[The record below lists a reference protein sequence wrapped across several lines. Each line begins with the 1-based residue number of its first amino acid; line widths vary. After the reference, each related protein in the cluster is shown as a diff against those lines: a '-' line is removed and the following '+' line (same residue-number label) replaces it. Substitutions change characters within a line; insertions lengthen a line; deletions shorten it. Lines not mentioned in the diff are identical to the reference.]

1 MNRCASTAIDPAAR
15 RIRERGSV
23 LVIVLWIAL
32 GLVTITLYFANSMS
46 SELKASDNRVCGVAA
61 EEEIEGAARY
71 VSAVLVTLATNGAIP
86 DWTQYRSAAV
96 PVGDGYFWLIGRD
109 TNVVQRGPLQPSFG
123 LVDEASKLNLNT
135 AASNVLEW
143 LPRMTADLLQSMTDW
158 RSTNGGASETY
169 YSMQRPAYQCKC
181 APFETVD
188 ELRLV
193 YGTDLFMLYG
203 DDSNLNGALD
213 AGEIDDNQN
222 GQLDP
227 GLLEYLTI
235 YTREP
240 NTRSDG
246 TARINVANLSSSSEQ
261 LRTLLETNFNSGR
274 ANEIMTRL
282 GLTGGGGGG
291 AGGGPGGGGGAATPV
306 QPKSVLQ
313 FYRLSG
319 MTSDEFAQVA
329 DAFTVVSGSFIQGRV
344 NVNTASATVLTCL
357 LGGDTAAA
365 QQMVAYRQGNSG
377 NLTSVAWVAD
387 ALSGSNSEALTAL
400 EGGDYITTQS
410 YQFTADI
417 AAVGPYAR
425 GYRRVRFVFDLS
437 DGTPRII
444 YRRDLSSL
452 GWALGTQVRQDLD
465 QLQLAENRIR

>member
-1 MNRCASTAIDPAAR
+1 MTTRLPAAVDPVAGR
-15 RIRERGSV
+15 PRQRGSV

-46 SELKASDNRVCGVAA
+46 SELKASDNRVCGLAA

-71 VSAVLVTLATNGAIP
+71 VSAVLLTLSTNGAIP
-86 DWTQYRSAAV
+86 DPTMYRSAKV
-96 PVGDGYFWLIGRD
+96 PVGDGYVWLIGRD
-109 TNVVQRGPLQPSFG
+109 TNLVQRGPFQPYFG
-123 LVDEASKLNLNT
+123 LVDEGSKLNLNT
-135 AASNVLEW
+135 ASSNVLQW
-143 LPRMTADLLQSMTDW
+143 LPRMTADLLESMTDW
-158 RSTNGGASETY
+158 RSTNGGSSESFY
-169 YSMQRPAYQCKC
+169 AMQRPAYQCKC
-181 APFETVD
+181 APFETLD

-193 YGTDLFMLYG
+193 YGADMFMLYG

-213 AGEIDDNQN
+213 AGEIDDDQN
-222 GQLDP
+222 GVLDP
-227 GLLEYLTI
+227 GLLEYLTL
-235 YTREP
+235 YSREP
-240 NTRSDG
+240 NTQSDG
-246 TARINVANLSSSSEQ
+246 SARINVADLTASTAQ

-274 ANEIMTRL
+274 ANEIMARL
-282 GLTGGGGGG
+282 GLAGGGGG
-291 AGGGPGGGGGAATPV
+291 GGGPGGGPGGGATPV

-329 DAFTVVSGSFIQGRV
+329 DAFTVASGSTVQGRV
-344 NVNTASATVLTCL
+344 NVNTASAAVLACL

-377 NLTSVAWVAD
+377 NLTSVAWVVD
-387 ALSGSNSEALTAL
+387 ALGQSNSEALTAL

-417 AAVGPYAR
+417 AAVGPYGR

-437 DGTPRII
+437 DGTPRIV
-444 YRRDLSSL
+444 YRQDISSL
-452 GWALGTQVRQDLD
+452 GWALGSEARQDLE
-465 QLQLAENRIR
+465 QLQVAANRIR

>member
-1 MNRCASTAIDPAAR
+1 M
-15 RIRERGSV
+15 

-46 SELKASDNRVCGVAA
+46 SELKASDNRVCGLAA

-86 DWTQYRSAAV
+86 DLTQYRSAAV

-109 TNVVQRGPLQPSFG
+109 TNVVQRGPFQPTFG

-143 LPRMTADLLQSMTDW
+143 LPRMTEDLLQSMTDW
-158 RSTNGGASETY
+158 RSTNGGVSETY
-169 YSMQRPAYQCKC
+169 YAMQRPAYQCKC
-181 APFETVD
+181 APFETLD

-193 YGTDLFMLYG
+193 YGADLFTLYG
-203 DDSNLNGALD
+203 DDANLNGSLD
-213 AGEIDDNQN
+213 AGEIDDDQN

-227 GLLEYLTI
+227 GLLEYLTL
-235 YTREP
+235 YSREP
-240 NTRSDG
+240 NTQSDG
-246 TARINVANLSSSSEQ
+246 SARINVANLSSSSEQ

-274 ANEIMTRL
+274 ANEIMARL
-282 GLTGGGGGG
+282 GLVGGGGGG
-291 AGGGPGGGGGAATPV
+291 GGPGGGRGGGGGAATPV

-319 MTSDEFAQVA
+319 MTSDEFAQVG
-329 DAFTVVSGSFIQGRV
+329 DAFTVASGSFIQGRV
-344 NVNTASATVLTCL
+344 NVNTASAAVLTCL

-365 QQMVAYRQGNSG
+365 QQMVAYRQANSG
-377 NLTSVAWVAD
+377 NLTSVAWVAE
-387 ALSGSNSEALTAL
+387 ALSQSNSEALTAL

-417 AAVGPYAR
+417 AAVGPYGR

-437 DGTPRII
+437 DGTPRIV

-452 GWALGTQVRQDLD
+452 GWALGSQVRQDLD